1 MKGTI
6 FLEIESED
14 IENKDHLRRIN
25 MFGRLGDGARYDI
38 QNMNHLSLSSKV
50 AKNKTNYG
58 PMQFLYV
65 YTYCIFSALQS
76 VEKAGR
82 LGWSN
87 VLTLN

>member
-38 QNMNHLSLSSKV
+38 QNMHHMSLSSKV
-50 AKNKTNYG
+50 AKNKTNYE

-65 YTYCIFSALQS
+65 YTYYILVFCQVWKRQAD
-76 VEKAGR
+76 
-82 LGWSN
+82 
-87 VLTLN
+87 

>member
-14 IENKDHLRRIN
+14 IENKDHLRRIS

-38 QNMNHLSLSSKV
+38 QNMHHMSLSSKV
-50 AKNKTNYG
+50 AKNKTNYE

-65 YTYCIFSALQS
+65 YTYCIL
-76 VEKAGR
+76 
-82 LGWSN
+82 
-87 VLTLN
+87 VLCQVWKRQAD